1 MDSGIKKIS
10 DQNHEIYLQV
20 SYSISGIR
28 IIKYNVWEKHF
39 AEAVNG
45 IRNRELKFSFIIK
58 LLIGGIIC
66 VWGMTV
72 SIMLLLSVGECC
84 NLFAL
89 PSSLGS

>member
-1 MDSGIKKIS
+1 MDFGLDIKKDLS
-10 DQNHEIYLQV
+10 SEPSEINLLV

-72 SIMLLLSVGECC
+72 SIMLLLSVGEW
-84 NLFAL
+84 FRFI
-89 PSSLGS
+89 